1 VTQLPVT
8 PAAKPGG
15 TDPALLALVTGAASG
30 VGLATTR
37 CLLGRGSSVIGV
49 DLVPQPDALPAGPRL
64 AWITGDVSA
73 EPTWAR
79 ALTLA
84 EGQFGTTPGVLI
96 LNAAKLAVGTVLETP
111 VDTFRQVFEV
121 NVYAAVLGLQA
132 CLPSMIGRGA
142 GSVVVVASVNGLQAE
157 QDLAAY
163 NSSKGALVQLV
174 RSAAIDHA
182 RDGVRINAVC
192 PSTIDTPFIR
202 GQVDSMPDPAAFRAE
217 MEARHPLGRI
227 LDPAEVA
234 SVVVFLST
242 SEASGMT
249 GASVVVDLGLTA
261 SPDFIPPATGDGRG
275 GP

>member
-1 VTQLPVT
+1 MTQLPGT
-8 PAAKPGG
+8 PSARPGG
-15 TDPALLALVTGAASG
+15 LDPALLALVTGAASG

-37 CLLGRGSSVIGV
+37 CLLDRGSSVIGV
-49 DLVPQPDALPAGPRL
+49 DLEPQPDCCPAGPRL

-73 EPTWAR
+73 GATWAQ

-84 EGQFGTTPGVLI
+84 ESRFGTTPGVLI

-121 NVYAAVLGLQA
+121 NVYAAVLGMQA
-132 CLPSMIGRGA
+132 CLPSMIGRGGGA
-142 GSVVVVASVNGLQAE
+142 VVVVASVNALQAE

-163 NSSKGALVQLV
+163 NSSKGALIQLV
-174 RSAAIDHA
+174 RSAAVDHA
-182 RDGVRINAVC
+182 RSGVRINAVC
-192 PSTIDTPFIR
+192 PTSIDTPFIR

-227 LDPAEVA
+227 LDPEEVA
-234 SVVVFLST
+234 LVVVFLST
-242 SEASGMT
+242 TEARGMT

-261 SPDFIPPATGDGRG
+261 SPDFIPPAG
-275 GP
+275 